1 MKKLNWPFIIL
12 FFILFSLGSSLQAK
26 ELVWLAPDDSIKM
39 KGADQKYTPTSP
51 PREYFSLN
59 TLFLDNNVMVH
70 VGYDIINQN
79 YVVMPS
85 PNVKK
90 IVKNGD
96 KLHINIQQYFP
107 ELENKILSTYKIPA
121 SKLSYL
127 YITGYEVY
135 DQNGA
140 LLERITLP
148 EGTQYRPP
156 QFYSVDVPN
165 TTKMLSFIFTFNG
178 RTAWSDT
185 GINTDLQGLYR
196 NLAEI
201 SVDRHSSI
209 HIDVKPT
216 NEIKAY
222 EVLTSNENQQLQQ
235 LLSEFH
241 HIVVWGRMAQKE
253 ELISKI
259 IDLKNFE
266 AIDIELAKGV
276 EDLRKHPQIFG
287 DPLDSKW
294 QSVINHISS
303 ERLNESEVNTDGKV
317 SAKLGLGD
325 FFSFG
330 GEASSKRN
338 SRLKEMV
345 KFNIDGNIYIPKSL
359 QFATRKSESFELIKD
374 LVFQAYDQLQ
384 EATFKI
390 GVGMSLD
397 QSAPRAT
404 MDHLYAGEKL
414 NRGEYLISNN
424 GEYELVL
431 QEDGNLVLYRKT
443 SAGMQWLWDNH
454 ASAGKAVNECVM
466 QADGNFVVYG
476 YSGFIWGSMTQG
488 HPGAYLV
495 VQDDGN
501 VVIYDGSRA
510 IWSVR

>member
-1 MKKLNWPFIIL
+1 MKKLNWPLIIL
-12 FFILFSLGSSLQAK
+12 FFSICLFGSLSQAK
-26 ELVWLAPDDSIKM
+26 ELAWLAPDDSIKM
-39 KGADQKYTPTSP
+39 KNTNLHYTPTSP

-85 PNVKK
+85 PNVKS
-90 IVKNGD
+90 IVKLGD

-127 YITGYEVY
+127 YITGYEIY
-135 DQNGA
+135 DQSGA
-140 LLERITLP
+140 LLERIMLP
-148 EGTQYRPP
+148 ENTQYRPP
-156 QFYSVDVPN
+156 QYYSIEVPN
-165 TTKMLSFIFTFNG
+165 TTKMLSFVFTFNG

-196 NLAEI
+196 NLNEI
-201 SVDRHSSI
+201 NIDRNSAI
-209 HIDVKPT
+209 HIDVKP
-216 NEIKAY
+216 NSEINAY

-253 ELISKI
+253 ELINKI

-276 EDLRKHPQIFG
+276 EDLRKYPQIFG
-287 DPLDSKW
+287 DPLNPKW

-303 ERLNESEVNTDGKV
+303 ERLNESEMNTDGKV

-330 GEASSKRN
+330 GSASSKRN

-359 QFATRKSESFELIKD
+359 HFVTRKFDSFELIKD
-374 LVFQAYDQLQ
+374 LVFQAYDRLE
-384 EATFKI
+384 EASFKI

-414 NRGEYLISNN
+414 QKGEYLTSNN
-424 GEYELVL
+424 GEYMFVL
-431 QEDGNLVLYRKT
+431 QDDGNLVLYRKT
-443 SAGMQWLWDNH
+443 SAGTQWLWDYH
-454 ASAGKAVNECVM
+454 AAGHAVSHLVM
-466 QADGNFVVYG
+466 QSDGNLVVYG
-476 YSGFIWGSMTQG
+476 YPNFVWGSMTQG

-501 VVIYDGSRA
+501 VVIYDGNRA
-510 IWSVR
+510 IWSTR